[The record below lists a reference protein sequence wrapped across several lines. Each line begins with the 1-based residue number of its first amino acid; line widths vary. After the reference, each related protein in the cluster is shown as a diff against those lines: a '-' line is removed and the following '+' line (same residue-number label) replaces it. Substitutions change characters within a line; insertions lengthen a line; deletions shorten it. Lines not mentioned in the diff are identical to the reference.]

1 MVSRELFAEL
11 SCRDN
16 HIKELTAST
25 SSSLEYEKIKSSLR
39 EHQLENK
46 VEMQTVLILDGTEK
60 EEEAI
65 RQLFLSL
72 EHYKTGYHEL
82 GEAFVRHNKR
92 RAVHVRDHC
101 TEVSLTMLRDLQK
114 IKTEGCR

>member
-46 VEMQTVLILDGTEK
+46 VEMQKALILDGTEK
-60 EEEAI
+60 EEAI

-101 TEVSLTMLRDLQK
+101 TEVTSLM
-114 IKTEGCR
+114 G